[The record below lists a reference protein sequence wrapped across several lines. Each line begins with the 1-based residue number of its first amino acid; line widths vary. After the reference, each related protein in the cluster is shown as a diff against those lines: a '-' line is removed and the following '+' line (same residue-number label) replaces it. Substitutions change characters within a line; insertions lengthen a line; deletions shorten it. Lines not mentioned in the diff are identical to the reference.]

1 MIGQTIDGKYR
12 LVRLLGEGGMG
23 SVYEAEHTA
32 TQRRV
37 AIKVM
42 SRRLLL
48 PGSEGELRLRREARA
63 ASAIDSEHIVQVLD
77 AGTDEA
83 AGTSYI
89 AMERLHGRD
98 LQQRI
103 DAGGPLPPDVAL
115 RIGAQ
120 ALAGLQKAHEARVVH
135 RDIKPA
141 NLFLARRPDG
151 ALTVKILDF
160 GIAKILAD
168 PLAARHTTGLTNTG
182 SLLGSPLYMSPE
194 QVLNGRDVDHRTD
207 LWSLAS
213 ALYCALAGHA
223 PYQQV
228 GTVGKLVYTICS
240 TPPLPLHEVAPW
252 VPVEVAAVIHGAL
265 ALDPAAR
272 YPSAAAMLAA
282 MRPLLT
288 GSTELDPSIMDTAL
302 RAREPASSARSVELA
317 VALARPHGEP
327 IDSSVDAAAPISAG
341 ETTASLDMTSIAE
354 VASVTQGGAMTT
366 VAAPLPL
373 TAAAVPMAEG
383 REEPL
388 DAESGAG
395 APAGRRRSPR
405 RAPSS
410 R

>member
-1 MIGQTIDGKYR
+1 MIGQTIDRKYK

-32 TQRRV
+32 TQQRV
-37 AIKVM
+37 AIKVIG
-42 SRRLLL
+42 RRRLL
-48 PGSEGELRLRREARA
+48 PGSEGVQRLRREARA
-63 ASAIDSEHIVQVLD
+63 TSAIDSEHIVQVLD
-77 AGTDEA
+77 AGTDDETD
-83 AGTSYI
+83 TSYI
-89 AMERLHGRD
+89 AMERLHGTD

-103 DAGGPLPPDVAL
+103 DAVGPLPPDVAL

-120 ALAGLQKAHEARVVH
+120 ALAGLQKAHEARIVH

-151 ALTVKILDF
+151 SLTVKILDF

-168 PLAARHTTGLTNTG
+168 PLAVPHTTGLTNTG
-182 SLLGSPLYMSPE
+182 SVLGSPLYMSPE
-194 QVLNGRDVDHRTD
+194 QVQSGRDVDHRTD

-228 GTVGKLVYTICS
+228 GTLGKLVFTICS

-288 GSTELDPSIMDTAL
+288 GGTAL
-302 RAREPASSARSVELA
+302 APSMMKPEIRASEPASRAPSLERSRPGGDQLGRSVEA
-317 VALARPHGEP
+317 SAPARG
-327 IDSSVDAAAPISAG
+327 G
-341 ETTASLDMTSIAE
+341 ETTASLDMTSVAE
-354 VASVTQGGAMTT
+354 GADGVSVAQGDPMATLE
-366 VAAPLPL
+366 APLPL
-373 TAAAVPMAEG
+373 TAAVPATEEG
-383 REEPL
+383 DESL
-388 DAESGAG
+388 DAADGAG
-395 APAGRRRSPR
+395 DPARRQPPPR

-410 R
+410 SR